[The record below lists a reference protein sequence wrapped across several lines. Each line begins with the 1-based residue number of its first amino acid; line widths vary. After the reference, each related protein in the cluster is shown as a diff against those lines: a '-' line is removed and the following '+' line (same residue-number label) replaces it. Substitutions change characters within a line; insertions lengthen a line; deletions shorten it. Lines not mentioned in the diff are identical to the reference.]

1 MKHSGIATKLSK
13 PTGQKISKVR
23 KQKKKFNSANLILM
37 SIGKSGV
44 KHFEFEN
51 KKNSFCQTYPT
62 RQAFLHRQCNVTGPA
77 NSSKYVCIR
86 GAGWSSSSLH
96 RESTF

>member
-1 MKHSGIATKLSK
+1 MIPEFPINIKLRQ
-13 PTGQKISKVR
+13 PTGKTISNFR

-51 KKNSFCQTYPT
+51 KQISFYQT
-62 RQAFLHRQCNVTGPA
+62 
-77 NSSKYVCIR
+77 
-86 GAGWSSSSLH
+86 
-96 RESTF
+96 